1 MNWFHRGRAHT
12 IPARSLISVIP
23 ARSLNLERRARF
35 GAHDRW
41 HAVKHAV
48 RGNVEVRRGT
58 SRPDS
63 APKLAFRAFSLVY
76 SDESVYDT

>member
-48 RGNVEVRRGT
+48 RGNVEVRTAR
-58 SRPDS
+58 
-63 APKLAFRAFSLVY
+63 KLVY
-76 SDESVYDT
+76 AV

>member
-1 MNWFHRGRAHT
+1 MNWFHRGRVI
-12 IPARSLISVIP
+12 IPARFLISVIP

-48 RGNVEVRRGT
+48 RGNVEVRTAR
-58 SRPDS
+58 
-63 APKLAFRAFSLVY
+63 KLV
-76 SDESVYDT
+76 